1 MPKIVLLVANENGV
15 SFLDQHYF
23 LKIYVIRNDTGRV
36 LVKSETTDYLPR
48 TVKLDIADENTN
60 NTEQNKNAPHAP
72 TDSKT
77 LFHLSAELCH
87 MLDDK
92 KIKMISKHPLA
103 ITNLEFSSVYEDS
116 LPKTLIIFVLSPD
129 VDPLANLSALAE
141 KMNFRKTFL
150 SLSLVQG
157 PALMAAPNI
166 AENIRLI
173 STTKNMKRLYALID
187 DQDFTEK
194 NRQARPEKYKRL
206 LFCLCFFHSLLLER
220 TKFLQLGF
228 NVNYSFNDFGFQT
241 SNLIVGNLCMIKK

>member
-103 ITNLEFSSVYEDS
+103 ITNLS
-116 LPKTLIIFVLSPD
+116 LGRLMIINVSGICD
-129 VDPLANLSALAE
+129 VGCLMTEGSRDADG
-141 KMNFRKTFL
+141 FL
-150 SLSLVQG
+150 
-157 PALMAAPNI
+157 
-166 AENIRLI
+166 
-173 STTKNMKRLYALID
+173 
-187 DQDFTEK
+187 
-194 NRQARPEKYKRL
+194 
-206 LFCLCFFHSLLLER
+206 
-220 TKFLQLGF
+220 
-228 NVNYSFNDFGFQT
+228 
-241 SNLIVGNLCMIKK
+241 

>member
-1 MPKIVLLVANENGV
+1 MELLNHLNN
-15 SFLDQHYF
+15 
-23 LKIYVIRNDTGRV
+23 I
-36 LVKSETTDYLPR
+36 
-48 TVKLDIADENTN
+48 LDIDLNDFKPMN
-60 NTEQNKNAPHAP
+60 G
-72 TDSKT
+72 
-77 LFHLSAELCH
+77 
-87 MLDDK
+87 
-92 KIKMISKHPLA
+92 KILQCQA
-103 ITNLEFSSVYEDS
+103 IGIHSVYEDS